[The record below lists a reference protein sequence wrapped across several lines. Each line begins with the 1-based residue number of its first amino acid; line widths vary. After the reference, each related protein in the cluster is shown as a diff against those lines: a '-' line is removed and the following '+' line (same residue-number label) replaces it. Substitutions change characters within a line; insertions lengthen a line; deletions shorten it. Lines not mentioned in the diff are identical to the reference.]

1 MYTAMADDV
10 INEGI
15 DDDQTDEVI
24 RRENFDASGPL
35 EIDVAI
41 GAGRVVIA
49 LVEEL
54 LPSLGG
60 VGGSMLLARAWL
72 AFHLRRRQD
81 PDE

>member
-1 MYTAMADDV
+1 MITAH
-10 INEGI
+10 
-15 DDDQTDEVI
+15 
-24 RRENFDASGPL
+24 
-35 EIDVAI
+35 VA
-41 GAGRVVIA
+41 GMP
-49 LVEEL
+49 VEEL